1 MDCEITFKM
10 TTSVFCRTGSSGRR
24 PFTAEEDV
32 RLLEIVGRCQMVNW
46 ESIAHQMGARSSRQC
61 RERWV
66 NYLNPQIRN
75 DPWTEDEDMLLLD
88 KINELGH
95 SWAQIGRA
103 FNGRS
108 ESDVKNRW
116 YSHIKGRCSTDPG
129 SGLLKFTSGQDLPRE
144 RKKRSRAAVKA
155 DGKENQILNFWDKV
169 TVFETED
176 GFNFFGAPGLGF

>member
-1 MDCEITFKM
+1 M
-10 TTSVFCRTGSSGRR
+10 TTSVFCRTGSSVRR
-24 PFTAEEDV
+24 PFTVEEDV
-32 RLLEIVGRCQMVNW
+32 RLLEIVGRSQMVNW
-46 ESIAHQMGARSSRQC
+46 ENIAHQMGGRSSRQC

-75 DPWTEDEDMLLLD
+75 DPWTEDEDRLLLD

-116 YSHIKGRCSTDPG
+116 YSHIKSRCSVDPG
-129 SGLLKFTSGQDLPRE
+129 SGLLKLASGQSLPRE
-144 RKKRSRAAVKA
+144 RKRRNRGGVKA
-155 DGKENQILNFWDKV
+155 EGKQSEILDFWDKI